1 MEPNNFKKYCA
12 VPLIYGVQL
21 SLFGCS
27 PVGRSR
33 APDSGAVPVDQ
44 NRRAPA
50 LKLFPTDC
58 ESEVIA
64 SRALSAIRIW
74 PTAARLRYWLRI
86 HPDGGGHAI
95 LVAVPEQ
102 TDFNCPI
109 CGTLYKLVRVEAP
122 TANDKPLTCLSC
134 GGPLLNR
141 EGKFALKYFRTNG
154 GPGHRSQIGQ
164 KPILRENT

>member
-27 PVGRSR
+27 PWAAARTRFGSCACRPTGDQAISHRLR
-33 APDSGAVPVDQ
+33 A
-44 NRRAPA
+44 RM
-50 LKLFPTDC
+50 
-58 ESEVIA
+58 A

-74 PTAARLRYWLRI
+74 PTAARLRHWLRLS
-86 HPDGGGHAI
+86 PDVGAHAI
-95 LVAVPEQ
+95 LVAMPEQ
-102 TDFNCPI
+102 TDFNCPT
-109 CGTLYKLVRVEAP
+109 CGALYKLVRVEAP

-134 GGPLLNR
+134 GVPLLNR

-154 GPGHRSQIGQ
+154 GPGHRSRIG
-164 KPILRENT
+164 LG